1 MAQYLMA
8 LLGGGVGRGFGGGS
22 PFFTPLGE
30 GLGAEGGRMGDY
42 VFTQDGLGAACQSCG
57 KNLTKCD
64 CCSVGSDSHSADGG
78 GQFNT
83 TRPSNRKD
91 YGRLA

>member
-8 LLGGGVGRGFGGGS
+8 LINGGFGRGLGSRS
-22 PFFTPLGE
+22 PFFAHLGE
-30 GLGAEGGRMGDY
+30 GLGGEGGRMGDY
-42 VFTQDGLGAACQSCG
+42 VFTQDGLGAACQSYA

-64 CCSVGSDSHSADGG
+64 CYSAGSDSHPADGG